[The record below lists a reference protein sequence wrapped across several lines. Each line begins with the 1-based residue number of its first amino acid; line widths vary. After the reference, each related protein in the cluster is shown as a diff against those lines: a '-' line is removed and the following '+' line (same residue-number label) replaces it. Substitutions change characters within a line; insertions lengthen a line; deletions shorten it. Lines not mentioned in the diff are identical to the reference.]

1 MDCLFI
7 TPCRDRS
14 LSSSLSKPN
23 ELSNQFKLNEFVSNL
38 GLCEVISDM
47 LMNLLLAHYIVRG
60 GDEGLIK

>member
-7 TPCRDRS
+7 TTCGDIS
-14 LSSSLSKPN
+14 LSPSLSKPN
-23 ELSNQFKLNEFVSNL
+23 ELSKQFKLNQFLFNL

-47 LMNLLLAHYIVRG
+47 LMNLLIAHYIVRG